1 MHLDLVLD
9 MAVSGHADRVAFGTR
24 DGGLTY
30 AELADRVG
38 RTAAVVASKGAR
50 HLVFVGANSTDFP
63 VLLFAAGRAGIPIVP
78 LNYRLTPEKIRDLV
92 ARLERPL
99 VVHDAEFG
107 DLVELVDA
115 HLMTTAELRAEAA
128 LVTEPILESDGDPE
142 TPALV
147 LFTSGTTAEPK
158 AAILRHKHLAS
169 YVMTTVEFS
178 NASDDDASLVTVPT
192 YHIAGVSN
200 TVSNIYAGR
209 RVVHL
214 ANFDPPTWLKTAH
227 DEQVTHALVVP
238 TMLSRIVEHMDT
250 VGGEAPGS
258 LRALAYGGAPMP
270 ATVIERALT
279 LFPAVDFVNA
289 YGLTETSSTIAV
301 LGPDEHRKALE
312 GAPADRK
319 RLGSAGVA
327 VPGVELEIR
336 DDDGKPLPVGEV
348 GELWVRGEQVSGE
361 YEGRGPVVDAEGW
374 FPTRDRAWL
383 DDDGYLFIEGRSDD
397 TIIRGGE
404 NIAPAEIEEVLRRH
418 PAVADVAVVGL
429 PDPEWGQRIG
439 AAVVLRSG
447 QTTDE
452 PELQAFA
459 RAELRSSKTPDEIR
473 FVPELPM
480 TDTGKLLR
488 REVALTFAEPAAER

>member
-9 MAVSGHADRVAFGTR
+9 MAVSGHGERVAFGSHT
-24 DGGLTY
+24 GGLTY

-38 RTAAVVASKGAR
+38 RTAAVIAGKGAR
-50 HLVFVGANSTDFP
+50 HLVFVGENTADFP
-63 VLLFAAGRAGIPIVP
+63 VLLFAAGRAGVPIVP
-78 LNYRLTPEKIRDLV
+78 LNYRLTPEKIRELV
-92 ARLERPL
+92 ARLDRPL
-99 VVHDAEFG
+99 VVHDAELG

-115 HLMTTAELRAEAA
+115 HRMTTAEMRAEAA
-128 LVTEPILESDGDPE
+128 TVAEPVLESDGDPE
-142 TPALV
+142 SPALV

-158 AAILRHKHLAS
+158 AAILRHKHLAA

-178 NASDDDASLVTVPT
+178 NASEDDASLVTVPA

-209 RVVHL
+209 RVVQL
-214 ANFDPPTWLKTAH
+214 TTFDPPGWLATATAEH
-227 DEQVTHALVVP
+227 VTHALVVP
-238 TMLSRIVEHMDT
+238 TMLARIVDHMDT
-250 VGGEAPGS
+250 VGGEAPPS

-270 ATVIERALT
+270 HTVIERALR
-279 LFPAVDFVNA
+279 LFPDVDFVNA

-301 LGPDEHRKALE
+301 LGPDEHRRALHGE
-312 GAPADRK
+312 PGDRK

-336 DDDGKPLPVGEV
+336 DDDGKPLGPDEV

-383 DDDGYLFIEGRSDD
+383 DPDGYLFIEGRSDD

-404 NIAPAEIEEVLRRH
+404 NIAPAEIEEVLRQH
-418 PAVADVAVVGL
+418 AAVADVAVVGV
-429 PDPEWGQRIG
+429 PDAEWGQRIA
-439 AAVVLRSG
+439 AAVVLRPG
-447 QTTDE
+447 AQTSE
-452 PELQAFA
+452 AELQAFA
-459 RAELRSSKTPDEIR
+459 RAELRSSKTPDHIR
-473 FVPELPM
+473 FVSELPM
-480 TDTGKLLR
+480 TETGKLLR
-488 REVALTFAEPAAER
+488 REVALNFAIAEDR